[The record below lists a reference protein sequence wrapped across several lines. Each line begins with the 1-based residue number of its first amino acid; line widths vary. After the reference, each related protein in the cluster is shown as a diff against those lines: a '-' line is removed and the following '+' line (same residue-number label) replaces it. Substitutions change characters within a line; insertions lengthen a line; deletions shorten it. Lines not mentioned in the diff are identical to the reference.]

1 MKNNFLIIAAIILI
15 GFVPQLQGQSKRIFS
30 GNFSSEGDV
39 TAKGIMTME
48 LTQSGAKIEGVSNYK
63 TNDGMLST
71 GMLSVNGYTKD
82 NIGYIRFRDQ
92 RGSSVADGSI
102 TYQDASTLYF
112 KQTTTLS
119 TLPMVSYLYK
129 VGTNNSNM
137 SVEAVANYSGKYS
150 NEGDTTA
157 NGIIYFEIS
166 QKGTKVEGIAN
177 YKTFDQQLN
186 TGILSVNGYMKE
198 GVAYIRFRDQKGVV
212 IADGALSTDKE
223 NIIFRQTTLSNL
235 LPHYAVLYR

>member
-1 MKNNFLIIAAIILI
+1 MKNIFLIITAIISL
-15 GFVPQLQGQSKRIFS
+15 GCVPQLQGQSKRLFS

-48 LTQSGAKIEGVSNYK
+48 LTQSGAKIEGVSGYK

-92 RGSSVADGSI
+92 RGNSVGDGSI
-102 TYQDASTLYF
+102 IYQDASTLYF
-112 KQTTTLS
+112 KQTTRSS
-119 TLPMVSYLYK
+119 TLPMVSYLYL
-129 VGTNNSNM
+129 VDSNNSNM
-137 SVEAVANYSGKYS
+137 SVEAIVNYSGKYS

-157 NGIIYFEIS
+157 NGIISFEIS

-186 TGILSVNGYMKE
+186 TGILSVNGYVKE
-198 GVAYIRFRDQKGVV
+198 GVAYIRFRDQKGAVL
-212 IADGALSTDKE
+212 ADGALSVDE
-223 NIIFRQTTLSNL
+223 GNIIFRQTTLSNS